1 MKLKAQMTII
11 NYVLRF
17 LFLLL
22 IPCVYLVNCSYGL
35 EGASCVLFWCWFPL
49 NSLCCR
55 SKEKI
60 KPPRPKSL
68 LRGKKCF
75 CLKLVILTCLCVYSK
90 PWLSHAVLDSV
101 QAVSVWCSSLSAFL
115 CLDVTLSRIARLC
128 SINLIGNASLQQCVF
143 LSRTHTMCKLL
154 TETHWNGKHGEDI
167 EKDVRILWG
176 YLFETVTPCFQL
188 SGVWC

>member
-17 LFLLL
+17 LFF
-22 IPCVYLVNCSYGL
+22 V
-35 EGASCVLFWCWFPL
+35 AH
-49 NSLCCR
+49 SLCLSCQ
-55 SKEKI
+55 
-60 KPPRPKSL
+60 L
-68 LRGKKCF
+68 FLQLRGGILCTVLVLVSLKFIVLQEQRKDQTPSPKIIFTGKMCF

-115 CLDVTLSRIARLC
+115 CLDVSLSRIARLC